1 MVTALRLVT
10 FAEAKG
16 DMSLRLGIP
25 WMEKHILDL
34 GGAIADLLVS
44 KYKVSLRRAYEL
56 AHFVTSDTQRFIEL
70 SPAVSHLIDEV
81 AREYVRSDLEYLINA
96 GIAFEL
102 KEIKYLPAIPNPPKI
117 IGIGL
122 NYEEYRAMLKY
133 PKPDVPLFF
142 FKPNNTLLG
151 HEDYVVIP
159 RGGRWPGTSSKCLFH
174 EFEMA
179 IVIGRVAKDIARE
192 EAPRHIFGVTIFSDI
207 TAHDIEMMQPG
218 FVLYQQ
224 RSKAFNT
231 FSPIGPWI
239 VTMDEFTQRSIDIHN
254 LNILRRRNG
263 LVEGKSNTRNM
274 IYKAWDIVE
283 FLSEIMTLEPGDVIS
298 LGSPPAGPPEGLQPG
313 DVIEVELEFVGVLR
327 NYVK

>member
-1 MVTALRLVT
+1 MT
-10 FAEAKG
+10 FTKAKG
-16 DMSLRLGIP
+16 GTSLRLGVL
-25 WMEKHILDL
+25 WMEEYVLDL
-34 GGAIADLLVS
+34 GEALVDLLIS
-44 KYKVSLRRAYEL
+44 KYKVNLCRAYEL
-56 AHFVTSDTQRFIEL
+56 AHFIASDTQRFIEL
-70 SPAVSHLIDEV
+70 SSATSHLIDEV
-81 AREYVRSDLEYLINA
+81 IKEYAKSDLEYLVNA
-96 GIAFEL
+96 GIAFGL
-102 KEIKYLPAIPNPPKI
+102 REIRYLPAIPNPPKI

-142 FKPNNTLLG
+142 FKPSNTLLG
-151 HEDYVVIP
+151 HEDYVIIP

-179 IVIGRVAKDIARE
+179 IVIGRRAKDITKE
-192 EAPRHIFGVTIFSDI
+192 EAPKHVFGVTIFSDI
-207 TAHDIEMMQPG
+207 TAHDIEMIQPG

-224 RSKAFNT
+224 RSKAFDT

-239 VTMDEFTQRSIDIHN
+239 VTMDEFIQKSIDIHN
-254 LNILRRRNG
+254 LNILRRRNN

-274 IYKAWDIVE
+274 IYKAWDVIE
-283 FLSEIMTLEPGDVIS
+283 FLSEIMTLEPGDIIS

-313 DVIEVELEFVGVLR
+313 DVIEAELEFVGILR